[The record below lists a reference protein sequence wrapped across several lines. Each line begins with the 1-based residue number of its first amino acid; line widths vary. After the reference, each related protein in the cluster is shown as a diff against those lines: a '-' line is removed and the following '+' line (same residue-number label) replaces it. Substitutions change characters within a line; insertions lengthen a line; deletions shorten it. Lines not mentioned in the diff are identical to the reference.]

1 MKIYLVGGAVRD
13 RLLGLAVSDRDW
25 VVVGATPEE
34 MLELGYQRVGADF
47 PVFLHPESRE
57 EYALA
62 RTERKT
68 AAGHKGFET
77 HFDVSVTLEEDL
89 ARRDLTINAIA
100 QTEDGTLID
109 PYGGQRDLAAGV
121 LRAVTDAF
129 REDPLRVLRVARF
142 AAQLPG
148 FEVAP
153 ETLEM
158 MRDMCARKALHEL
171 PGERVWQE
179 LRKALGAAE
188 PGRFAEVVAAVDA
201 WEPFL
206 VELAEVAPVRL
217 ADGNACERFAAWLS
231 PLSLAEVR
239 RLCQRVKAPNAY
251 RDFAV
256 QVNRFAETV
265 AGWRE
270 SPAEALTNAVQSSR
284 GYHDATHLEPLFAY
298 VQKRFEVDLTDLMKT
313 VQETNE
319 QVRAASFEEEGKAL
333 GEALF
338 QARTEHIRQ
347 AQRLR

>member
-1 MKIYLVGGAVRD
+1 MYLVGGAVRD
-13 RLLGLAVSDRDW
+13 RLLGLTVSDRDW

-47 PVFLHPESRE
+47 PVFLHPETRE

-68 AAGHKGFET
+68 AAGHKGFHT

-100 QTEDGTLID
+100 QTEDGALID
-109 PYGGQRDLAAGV
+109 PYGGQRDLVSGV

-153 ETLEM
+153 ETVEM

-179 LRKALGAAE
+179 LCKALGAAE
-188 PGRFAEVVAAVDA
+188 PWRFVEVITDVDA

-206 VELAEVAPVRL
+206 VELAGVAPVRL
-217 ADGNACERFAAWLS
+217 ADGNAMERFAAWLS
-231 PLSLAEVR
+231 PLPLDDVR
-239 RLCQRVKAPNAY
+239 KLCKRVKAPNAY

-265 AGWRE
+265 ASWHER
-270 SPAEALTNAVQSSR
+270 PAEALTTAVQSSR
-284 GYHDATHLEPLFAY
+284 GYHDAAHLEPLFAY
-298 VQKRFEVDLTDLMKT
+298 VQKRYAVDLSELMK
-313 VQETNE
+313 VVVETNARV
-319 QVRAASFEEEGKAL
+319 QATAFEEEGKAL

-338 QARTEHIRQ
+338 AARADYIRE